1 MFSFLKNWINKERG
15 ETRSIDELK
24 LDIQEESIVEA
35 AKLSS
40 SEAEVAAETTAEK
53 TKSLEKIRTELSLHP
68 AWEQQ
73 LDAEKK
79 YTLRFLQ
86 AELPEMIK
94 GTVGV
99 TGFSL
104 MPQESGVMVAL
115 FFRNGTDQPARFK
128 NIGLSIYLDDKPF
141 ARHRFDLSEVGA
153 IPPRSSRP
161 WEVFFPADSFLHD
174 NFTFTRW
181 KVVMN
186 FGKRQYVWPNHLD
199 LDPEMEARM
208 TERQKDRLEA
218 IVQSLP
224 PIKTNSVEITGFDI
238 GKTQDG
244 RLVAG
249 LLFRNGLAADY
260 QPQKLKINITDM
272 AGDVVASGTV
282 DTGKV
287 RVRPGTS
294 RPWLIV
300 FPASAVKKP
309 DADLRKWLLEVR
321 EVQA

>member
-15 ETRSIDELK
+15 QDRSLEELK
-24 LDIQEESIVEA
+24 QDIQEESIVSA
-35 AKLSS
+35 DQFSS
-40 SEAEVAAETTAEK
+40 SEAELAAGEKAETSRFER
-53 TKSLEKIRTELSLHP
+53 IRTELSLHP
-68 AWEQQ
+68 LWDQQ

-99 TGFSL
+99 VGFSL
-104 MPQESGVMVAL
+104 IPQQGGVTVAM
-115 FFRNGTDQPARFK
+115 FFRNGTDHPARFK
-128 NIGLSIYLDDKPF
+128 NVRLSIYLDDKPF
-141 ARHRFDLSEVGA
+141 ARQRFDLSEVGA
-153 IPPRSSRP
+153 IPPHCSRP

-186 FGKRQYVWPNHLD
+186 VGNRTHVWPKHLD

-208 TERQKDRLEA
+208 TERQKDRLEKIA
-218 IVQSLP
+218 HSLP
-224 PIKTNSVEITGFDI
+224 LLKANTVEITGFDI

-249 LLFRNGLAADY
+249 LLFRNALPVDY
-260 QPQKLKINITDM
+260 QPKKLRIQISDID
-272 AGDVVASGTV
+272 GDLVASGTI
-282 DTGKV
+282 DASKV

-294 RPWLIV
+294 RPWMIV

-309 DADLRKWLLEVR
+309 EAKLRKWLLEVR
-321 EVQA
+321 EVQE